1 MCPVN
6 HDGWLPLLHETA
18 DAVAAAMRGVTDF
31 GPSGQR
37 SGQYALD
44 LVADGAALSTLRRAG
59 VSIMSEESGFER
71 GRLDAVV
78 VVDPIDGS
86 TNASRGIPYFATSL
100 AVVEGGSVTAALVV
114 NQATGE
120 TYTASLGGG
129 AWCDG
134 RRLAASGCE
143 VPGRALVALNGVPP
157 RHLGWAQCRM
167 FGAAALDLC
176 RVAAGLIDAYVD
188 CDTEAHGPWD
198 YLGGY
203 LICREAGAGV
213 VDAFDRDLITVDHTH
228 RRTPVAAATP
238 ELLAWF
244 AAARRPPT
252 PPTPPTPPAPT
263 P

>member
-1 MCPVN
+1 MTATEPDTTVCPVN

-100 AVVEGGSVTAALVV
+100 AVVEGDDVAAALVV

-120 TYTASLGGG
+120 TFTATLGGG
-129 AWCDG
+129 AWCGD
-134 RRLAASGCE
+134 RRLAGSGCTE
-143 VPGRALVALNGVPP
+143 PGRALVAVNGVPLHNP
-157 RHLGWAQCRM
+157 GWGQCRM

-176 RVAAGLIDAYVD
+176 RVADGVVDAYADYDV
-188 CDTEAHGPWD
+188 EAHGPWD

-203 LICREAGAGV
+203 LICREAGAV
-213 VDAFDRDLITVDHTH
+213 VADALGRDLVTTDHAA
-228 RRTPVAAATP
+228 RRTPIAAATP
-238 ELLAWF
+238 HLLTWLTSTH
-244 AAARRPPT
+244 PSVS
-252 PPTPPTPPAPT
+252 
-263 P
+263 